1 MNDDTDRLRR
11 RLSHDTSAPWT
22 VRPGYVVDPEA
33 AQRDWPWAL
42 GGLLALA
49 AVVGLTLWL
58 VPGIMR

>member
-11 RLSHDTSAPWT
+11 RLSHDTYAPFV
-22 VRPGYVVDPEA
+22 VRPGYSVDPEA

-49 AVVGLTLWL
+49 AVVALTLHF
-58 VPGIMR
+58 VPQLMR

>member
-11 RLSHDTSAPWT
+11 RLSHDTYAPFV
-22 VRPGYVVDPEA
+22 VRPGYSVDPEA

-42 GGLLALA
+42 GGVRARA
-49 AVVGLTLWL
+49 AGVGLSRWL

>member
-11 RLSHDTSAPWT
+11 RLSHDTYAPFV
-22 VRPGYVVDPEA
+22 VRPGYSVDPEA